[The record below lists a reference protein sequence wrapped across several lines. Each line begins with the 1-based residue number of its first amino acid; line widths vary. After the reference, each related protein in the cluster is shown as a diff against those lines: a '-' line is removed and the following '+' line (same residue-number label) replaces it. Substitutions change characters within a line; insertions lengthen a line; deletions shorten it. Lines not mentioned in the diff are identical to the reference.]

1 MHLIKDS
8 SSSMKSESLST
19 DSRSLSPN
27 FNNGG
32 CQGAHTNQS
41 KASSLKFSGMNLGDV
56 MKVTVMEEMKILK
69 MTKDTPL
76 DLSVKN
82 KFQSWIWKD
91 EKCFDCPEWV
101 WMLRATVWMV
111 FSIYS
116 TTKYIYSMRTKRD
129 LVNKP
134 IAIVVYR
141 TLLQLLI
148 FRRVTNPSP
157 NSQENGQW
165 LTLTHMDRNSDW
177 RTSRAALSN
186 ITI

>member
-1 MHLIKDS
+1 
-8 SSSMKSESLST
+8 
-19 DSRSLSPN
+19 
-27 FNNGG
+27 
-32 CQGAHTNQS
+32 
-41 KASSLKFSGMNLGDV
+41 
-56 MKVTVMEEMKILK
+56 
-69 MTKDTPL
+69 
-76 DLSVKN
+76 
-82 KFQSWIWKD
+82 
-91 EKCFDCPEWV
+91 
-101 WMLRATVWMV
+101 
-111 FSIYS
+111 
-116 TTKYIYSMRTKRD
+116 MRTKRD